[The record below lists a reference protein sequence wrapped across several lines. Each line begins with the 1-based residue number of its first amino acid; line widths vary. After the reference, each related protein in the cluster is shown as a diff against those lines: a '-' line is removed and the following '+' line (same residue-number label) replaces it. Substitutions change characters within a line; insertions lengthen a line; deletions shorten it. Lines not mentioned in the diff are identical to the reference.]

1 VEDLGG
7 ARQTYFGEIATYYS
21 AKAHFEDEHLSRH
34 FLPNVMR
41 EDVMREGAGVLR
53 LTLYASL
60 AQHAFLFVQK
70 ITVDGVLCGA

>member
-1 VEDLGG
+1 MRED
-7 ARQTYFGEIATYYS
+7 
-21 AKAHFEDEHLSRH
+21 
-34 FLPNVMR
+34 VMR

>member
-1 VEDLGG
+1 MEDLRG
-7 ARQTYFGEIATYYS
+7 R

-34 FLPNVMR
+34 FLP
-41 EDVMREGAGVLR
+41 DVMREGAGVLQ

-70 ITVDGVLCGA
+70 ITVDGALCRA